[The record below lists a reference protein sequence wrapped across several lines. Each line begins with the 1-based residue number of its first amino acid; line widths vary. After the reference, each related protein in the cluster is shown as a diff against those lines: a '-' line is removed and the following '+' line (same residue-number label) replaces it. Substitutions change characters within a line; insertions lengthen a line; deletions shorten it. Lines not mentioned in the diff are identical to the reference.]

1 MTHSFPTRRSSDLQ
15 AQRDNGTVTLTP
27 DGLTGV
33 STVTEQRSDLRLEY
47 KEKSV
52 LVGMIGGKTEANDW
66 TFDYGLARSHNEVVE
81 PNQLWQFR
89 GNPGTVDF
97 DFTDKLFSAVPRTP
111 LSPSNLGF
119 RQYRSEEHTSE
130 LQSLM
135 RNP

>member
-89 GNPGTVDF
+89 GNPRTVDF
-97 DFTDKLFSAVPRTP
+97 EIGRASCRERVW
-111 LSPSNLGF
+111 
-119 RQYRSEEHTSE
+119 QYG
-130 LQSLM
+130 
-135 RNP
+135 

>member
-1 MTHSFPTRRSSDLQ
+1 
-15 AQRDNGTVTLTP
+15 
-27 DGLTGV
+27 
-33 STVTEQRSDLRLEY
+33 
-47 KEKSV
+47 
-52 LVGMIGGKTEANDW
+52 MIGGKTEANDW

-119 RQYRSEEHTSE
+119 RQYTVQDESGDEYIWTGRDRKSGVEGKRVSVRVDLGGGRRLKKQT
-130 LQSLM
+130 
-135 RNP
+135 

>member
-1 MTHSFPTRRSSDLQ
+1 
-15 AQRDNGTVTLTP
+15 
-27 DGLTGV
+27 
-33 STVTEQRSDLRLEY
+33 
-47 KEKSV
+47 
-52 LVGMIGGKTEANDW
+52 MIGGKTEANDW

-119 RQYRSEEHTSE
+119 RQYTVQDESGDEYIWTGRLDVTRKQIGRASCRERVC
-130 LQSLM
+130 QYV
-135 RNP
+135 